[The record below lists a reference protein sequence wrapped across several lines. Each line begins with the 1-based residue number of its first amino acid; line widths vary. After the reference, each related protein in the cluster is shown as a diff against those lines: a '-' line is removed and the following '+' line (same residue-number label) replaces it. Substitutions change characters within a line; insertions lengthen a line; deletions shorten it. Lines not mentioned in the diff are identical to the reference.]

1 MSENNA
7 AENNAAET
15 VTDTINTAAQGGFEV
30 RTDLALEQKESF
42 EGDGGEISGVKLK
55 EWHHQKSQVKLTEVK
70 ILNEQGAKA
79 MGKPKGTYLTLEADR
94 LSKADDE
101 YHSEISEELARQ
113 IRKLMGEM
121 IGWKEE
127 DLPSVLVV
135 GLGNSS
141 VTPDSLGPRV
151 LGNLQVT
158 RHLDGQYGDTF
169 LKDVYKRQEVKN
181 LTKTFH
187 QTKEGEGNQVLKDV
201 NFSVDENEFV
211 VVFGPGQC
219 GKTTLLNIIAG
230 LEEASSGEVYIRGK
244 KAEKPRCV

>member
-1 MSENNA
+1 MSENNAAENNA

-42 EGDGGEISGVKLK
+42 DGDGGEISGVKLK

-121 IGWKEE
+121 TGGRRRPCPLFWWW
-127 DLPSVLVV
+127 
-135 GLGNSS
+135 GGA
-141 VTPDSLGPRV
+141 TAR
-151 LGNLQVT
+151 
-158 RHLDGQYGDTF
+158 
-169 LKDVYKRQEVKN
+169 
-181 LTKTFH
+181 
-187 QTKEGEGNQVLKDV
+187 
-201 NFSVDENEFV
+201 
-211 VVFGPGQC
+211 
-219 GKTTLLNIIAG
+219 
-230 LEEASSGEVYIRGK
+230 
-244 KAEKPRCV
+244 